1 MTSTSF
7 LCKWM
12 KWIIKICN
20 PCFFRGIMG
29 TKKGKA
35 DIDME
40 YMKFDDAYVVRLDRG
55 EEIVESLTKICDREK
70 ITLATIEGIGAA
82 DHAVIGLYNVG
93 EQVYHK
99 TELNGPMEITA
110 LTGNVSTMD
119 GKTYLHI
126 HINLCDEKMNVK
138 GGHLNECRISA
149 TAEIT
154 IRTVNGKVERF
165 YDKDGVGL
173 NLYQFPGNEGYKK
186 LLKNLIDVIKED
198 HAKLGFRKEKIRL
211 YYPLSS
217 LNHFFGTSDDADQMQ
232 ERLNHLPVVITEKL
246 GEVAATHKAERF
258 CFHIPEEGSEYV
270 HNNMKENEFIKSLI
284 ELLQKHGC
292 KMDDILNLFH
302 KYSDNIIT
310 ENMNNG
316 EFDILI
322 RFEDKPDDP
331 YYYCFKDEVCH
342 IIYHRFLK
350 EDYEDFGF

>member
-1 MTSTSF
+1 MRLKNILLVVEDVERSRRFYEELFGLHVITAFDGNMILTEGLVLQDREIWEKLTGKKVKNAGNNAELYFEENELTKFAGKLEKSDWNITYV
-7 LCKWM
+7 
-12 KWIIKICN
+12 N
-20 PCFFRGIMG
+20 PL
-29 TKKGKA
+29 K
-35 DIDME
+35 
-40 YMKFDDAYVVRLDRG
+40 
-55 EEIVESLTKICDREK
+55 EESGGQQVIRIYDPDGHLIEIGESLEHAEK
-70 ITLATIEGIGAA
+70 RQKEGFAKMERNLVDIMKE
-82 DHAVIGLYNVG
+82 
-93 EQVYHK
+93 EQ
-99 TELNGPMEITA
+99 
-110 LTGNVSTMD
+110 
-119 GKTYLHI
+119 
-126 HINLCDEKMNVK
+126 
-138 GGHLNECRISA
+138 
-149 TAEIT
+149 
-154 IRTVNGKVERF
+154 
-165 YDKDGVGL
+165 
-173 NLYQFPGNEGYKK
+173 
-186 LLKNLIDVIKED
+186 
-198 HAKLGFRKEKIRL
+198 AKLGFRKEKIRL

-310 ENMNNG
+310 ENMDNG

-331 YYYCFKDEVCH
+331 YYYCFKDEGCH

>member
-1 MTSTSF
+1 MDYKNLQSLLLS
-7 LCKWM
+7 WYY
-12 KWIIKICN
+12 
-20 PCFFRGIMG
+20 GD
-29 TKKGKA
+29 KKGKA

-55 EEIVESLTKICDREK
+55 EEIVKSLTKICDREK

-217 LNHFFGTSDDADQMQ
+217 LNHFLVRVMMQ
-232 ERLNHLPVVITEKL
+232 
-246 GEVAATHKAERF
+246 
-258 CFHIPEEGSEYV
+258 
-270 HNNMKENEFIKSLI
+270 
-284 ELLQKHGC
+284 
-292 KMDDILNLFH
+292 
-302 KYSDNIIT
+302 
-310 ENMNNG
+310 
-316 EFDILI
+316 I
-322 RFEDKPDDP
+322 R
-331 YYYCFKDEVCH
+331 CRSV
-342 IIYHRFLK
+342 
-350 EDYEDFGF
+350 

>member
-1 MTSTSF
+1 
-7 LCKWM
+7 M

-217 LNHFFGTSDDADQMQ
+217 LNHFFGTSDDANQMQ

-246 GEVAATHKAERF
+246 GEVVATHKAERF

-270 HNNMKENEFIKSLI
+270 HNNMKENECIKSLI

-292 KMDDILNLFH
+292 KMDDIWNLFH
-302 KYSDNIIT
+302 KYSDNIIA
-310 ENMNNG
+310 ENMDNG

-331 YYYCFKDEVCH
+331 YYYCFKDEGCH

>member
-1 MTSTSF
+1 
-7 LCKWM
+7 M

-40 YMKFDDAYVVRLDRG
+40 YMKFDDAYVVRLDCG

-246 GEVAATHKAERF
+246 GEVAATHKAERL

-310 ENMNNG
+310 ENMDNG

-331 YYYCFKDEVCH
+331 YYYCFKDEGCH